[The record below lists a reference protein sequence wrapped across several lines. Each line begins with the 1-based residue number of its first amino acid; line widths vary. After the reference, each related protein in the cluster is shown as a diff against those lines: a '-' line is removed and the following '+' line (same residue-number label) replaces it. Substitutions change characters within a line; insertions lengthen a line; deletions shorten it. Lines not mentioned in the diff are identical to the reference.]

1 MEEPNNELVDLL
13 STIHIFNMLSE
24 EQLFNLADHLDT
36 QLFKTGEIIFTKG
49 SQADGFYIISS
60 GRISLHHGDNEVSD
74 ECSILQRGD
83 YFGEEGLQLNQTRK
97 LTAVAATNVIVHRI
111 KTAQIQELADQY
123 PEITGPIRLSIVSYK
138 LFLSQ
143 KLNWLAPRES
153 IQFISRKHSVI
164 LWWRM
169 VFPLIL
175 GGISFAITAF
185 LNWGLPN
192 PHVLFEIIFIL
203 NTVAIAAWLIWT
215 IMDWAN
221 DFSIITN
228 RRVVSFEKVALF
240 YESRQE
246 APLDAILSIETRTSQ
261 IGRFFG
267 FGDILIRTFTGVVSF
282 RFLAHPE
289 LVIRLIN
296 EERSKAKILSKK
308 FQRNTKED
316 LIRNRLGFNERE
328 LDPFEDQEP
337 QDQVEVPPSVV
348 SGKLSS
354 LLATFFRLRSEENG
368 IITYRTHWFILL
380 KKVLTPTLLL
390 ILLFLLFIFAA
401 FGIFTIFKLINLIVF
416 EAVSSI
422 FILAWWFYQYFD
434 WRNDRYIITRDQ
446 IVDINKKPL
455 GHEDK
460 RAAPIK
466 NIQTVEY
473 KRKGL
478 ISIILNFGTVFIRV
492 GDTTFT
498 FDYVYNPSETQSEI
512 FSRYQKYLGDQ
523 KQRDQDNLRQE
534 MSDWIEIYHRVVQN
548 GGTPP
553 PPPSSGEISG
563 YNMDD
568 YLEPLD

>member
-1 MEEPNNELVDLL
+1 
-13 STIHIFNMLSE
+13 
-24 EQLFNLADHLDT
+24 
-36 QLFKTGEIIFTKG
+36 
-49 SQADGFYIISS
+49 
-60 GRISLHHGDNEVSD
+60 
-74 ECSILQRGD
+74 
-83 YFGEEGLQLNQTRK
+83 
-97 LTAVAATNVIVHRI
+97 
-111 KTAQIQELADQY
+111 
-123 PEITGPIRLSIVSYK
+123 
-138 LFLSQ
+138 
-143 KLNWLAPRES
+143 
-153 IQFISRKHSVI
+153 
-164 LWWRM
+164 M
-169 VFPLIL
+169 VLPLII
-175 GGISFAITAF
+175 GGISLALTAF
-185 LNWGLPN
+185 LNWGLSN
-192 PHVLFEIIFIL
+192 PHVIFEYVFIL
-203 NTVAIAAWLIWT
+203 NLIVITGWFVWT
-215 IMDWAN
+215 IIDWAN

-261 IGRFFG
+261 AGRFFG
-267 FGDILIRTFTGVVSF
+267 FGDILIRTFTGVISF

-328 LDPFEDQEP
+328 LNPFEDLQG

-380 KKVLTPTLLL
+380 KKVMTPTLLL

-401 FGIFTIFKLINLIVF
+401 FGIFTIFKFINLLVF

-422 FILAWWFYQYFD
+422 FILSWWFYQYFD

-534 MSDWIEIYHRVVQN
+534 MSEWIEIYHRVVQN